1 MWELHM
7 TRQGEPWRK
16 IGEFE
21 SVTAAASQI
30 VEIVELPQ
38 GSGIFLSILIE
49 TLGGVDEREAFN
61 HLEHTGRNTGNCYV
75 VKRRM
80 H

>member
-1 MWELHM
+1 MWELNM
-7 TRQGEPWRK
+7 ARRGEPWRK

-30 VEIVELPQ
+30 VEIEELPQ
-38 GSGIFLSILIE
+38 GSAIHFEILIE
-49 TLGGVDEREAFN
+49 TLSGAYEREAFN
-61 HLEHTGRNTGNCYV
+61 HLEHTGRKTGNCYV
-75 VKRRM
+75 VKRRR

>member
-7 TRQGEPWRK
+7 AGRGGSWRK

-30 VEIVELPQ
+30 VEIEGDPP
-38 GSGIFLSILIE
+38 GSCIFFRILIE
-49 TLGGVDEREAFN
+49 TLSEDYERAAFN
-61 HLEHTGRNTGNCYV
+61 YLEHTGRNTDNSYV
-75 VKRRM
+75 VKRRV